1 MKTEK
6 EKSKDSTKKDSDISA
21 EPSPR
26 HPDPF
31 KRILQQ
37 LIDYEEGCTPTG
49 RDEHLCGCGQSH
61 DEHEEEADLGK
72 KDSRGKM
79 TPKKASRS
87 EKSEHNG
94 TTSQQ

>member
-61 DEHEEEADLGK
+61 DEEADLGK
-72 KDSRGKM
+72 KDSRNKV
-79 TPKKASRS
+79 TSKKASRS